1 MADEDDAPRPVD
13 GSQFL
18 WRYVWRVSS
27 LGMIVVAWIFLFFLG
42 GLALDRYF
50 SLGAAG
56 IFVSIVL
63 GAVSAL
69 YWASRRVSSLLK
81 QMAREEAG
89 GAQAED

>member
-1 MADEDDAPRPVD
+1 MDNKKESSRPVD

-27 LGMIVVAWIFLFFLG
+27 LGMVVVAWIFLFFLG
-42 GLALDRYF
+42 GLALERYF

-56 IFVSIVL
+56 IFVSILL
-63 GAVSAL
+63 GSISAL
-69 YWASRRVSSLLK
+69 YWASRKVSSLLK

-89 GAQAED
+89 DSQTED